1 MQHSRSHDQSAGKP
15 QSCRQERSHATQ
27 PSSDPNTL
35 QEATISAVL
44 LSSKHR
50 SGTCG
55 SEDHPV
61 SPSNKRQKRDHPVT
75 VDRTPIEALRSEN
88 MIGRSAVSRPQANGA
103 LSLNASSKEEG
114 MTLTN
119 FTPHTGA
126 RRLVVK
132 NLRKA
137 PRADPEDY
145 FNRVWGQLDSA
156 LSAIFTGEK
165 VPYSNE
171 ELYRGVE
178 NLCRQ
183 DKAPVLFQKL
193 LEKCKHNITVRVK
206 EPLVAGTRSKRNDDL
221 LRAVV
226 EAWSR
231 WNSQLVIPP
240 RSQDL
245 KSRADCG

>member
-15 QSCRQERSHATQ
+15 QSRRQERSHAT
-27 PSSDPNTL
+27 PRAGDANPL
-35 QEATISAVL
+35 QETTISAVL
-44 LSSKHR
+44 PSSKHGP
-50 SGTCG
+50 GTCG
-55 SEDHPV
+55 SEDLPV
-61 SPSNKRQKRDHPVT
+61 SPSNKRQKRDHPFT
-75 VDRTPIEALRSEN
+75 VDRTSIEALRPEN
-88 MIGRSAVSRPQANGA
+88 MNSCSAVSRPQANGA
-103 LSLNASSKEEG
+103 LSLKGSSKEENEE
-114 MTLTN
+114 LPN

-137 PRADPEDY
+137 PRANPEDY
-145 FNRVWGQLDSA
+145 FNRVWAQLDAA
-156 LSAIFTGEK
+156 LSAIFTSEK

-193 LEKCKHNITVRVK
+193 LEKCKHNVTTKVK
-206 EPLVAGTRSKRNDDL
+206 EPLVAKARTKRNDNL

-240 RSQDL
+240 WSQIL
-245 KSRADCG
+245 KSRD